1 MVPELVHVNGN
12 LWDCAVVCS
21 TQVVPYL
28 PRATNRAACHRVIQ
42 VMASS
47 MAAHPRCCCSRK
59 PRLHV
64 AYKYLKR
71 NLSKVFANDAWQP
84 TQHPCRPRRP
94 GVQMK
99 HNETIL
105 AVSLRKA
112 SAVRV
117 RRSCT
122 VKKSGGIHVPWHFTK
137 LVVKP
142 LLPLDR
148 KFSRLKDSMRIAIG
162 ATRDLLVRPACFTE
176 IPHIRHPFIHVGALV
191 IPAQTAFT
199 ASTPN
204 TQTNRTRRTENTYHE
219 RVSILAKKANF
230 LTHIDGR

>member
-1 MVPELVHVNGN
+1 MASYKAESQQTPAFQCNIRPCYWHIDAHFQQPEKITQHAIDIPRVLSWAMVSELVHVNGN

-28 PRATNRAACHRVIQ
+28 PRATNRAACHRVVQI
-42 VMASS
+42 MASS

-64 AYKYLKR
+64 AYKNLKR
-71 NLSKVFANDAWQP
+71 NLSKVFANDARQP

-105 AVSLRKA
+105 AVPRRNA

-122 VKKSGGIHVPWHFTK
+122 VKKSGGIDVPWHFTK
-137 LVVKP
+137 LVVKS

-148 KFSRLKDSMRIAIG
+148 NFSRLKDSMRIAIG
-162 ATRDLLVRPACFTE
+162 TT
-176 IPHIRHPFIHVGALV
+176 
-191 IPAQTAFT
+191 
-199 ASTPN
+199 
-204 TQTNRTRRTENTYHE
+204 
-219 RVSILAKKANF
+219 
-230 LTHIDGR
+230 